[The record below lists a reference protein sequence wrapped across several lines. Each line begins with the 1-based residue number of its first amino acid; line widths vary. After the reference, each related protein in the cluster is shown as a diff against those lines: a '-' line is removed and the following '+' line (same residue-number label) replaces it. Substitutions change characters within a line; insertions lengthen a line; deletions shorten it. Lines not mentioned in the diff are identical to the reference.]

1 MDMPLDNVETLVKI
15 MMLDTVCEKK
25 EKRKKKKEERKKKK
39 EKKEKGKRKK
49 ITIRMSCDIF
59 SNQIKSAHILGEKK
73 K

>member
-1 MDMPLDNVETLVKI
+1 MDNVETLVKI

-25 EKRKKKKEERKKKK
+25 EKRKKKKEKRKK
-39 EKKEKGKRKK
+39 EKE
-49 ITIRMSCDIF
+49 TIRMSCDIF

>member
-39 EKKEKGKRKK
+39 EKRKKEKGKR
-49 ITIRMSCDIF
+49 
-59 SNQIKSAHILGEKK
+59 
-73 K
+73 